1 MGMMTT
7 QGTQSTGAAE
17 EEDVTICQGTSEE
30 GAEEGVG
37 EWKPGIAERAGA
49 GLLVA
54 LAPQEVAL
62 TVSDVLLVLS
72 SLSLYFSAR
81 PSRYYF
87 RNRGSRRL
95 YTLSQ
100 NPGSLAEFFHLN
112 PNPCQLDTTKVAM
125 PRRAAALA
133 TPATTS
139 TPLTDG
145 TLIPQSDD
153 PFASQV
159 SLLRRQWKWAVFS
172 QFFYTFA
179 TLLAM
184 PDVSLTV
191 RHPFPT
197 LPNRVPSCDL
207 SLPGR
212 VISSPQHILTL
223 F

>member
-1 MGMMTT
+1 MESGN
-7 QGTQSTGAAE
+7 SR
-17 EEDVTICQGTSEE
+17 E
-30 GAEEGVG
+30 G
-37 EWKPGIAERAGA
+37 GA

-54 LAPQEVAL
+54 LVPQEVAL
-62 TVSDVLLVLS
+62 TVSDVLLILS
-72 SLSLYFSAR
+72 SRTLSFSAR
-81 PSRYYF
+81 PSRYRF

-112 PNPCQLDTTKVAM
+112 PDPCQIDTTKVAM

-133 TPATTS
+133 TPATS

-153 PFASQV
+153 PFASQI

-179 TLLAM
+179 TLFAM
-184 PDVSLTV
+184 PDLSLTV
-191 RHPFPT
+191 RHLFSS
-197 LPNRVPSCDL
+197 LPNRVPSRDL
-207 SLPGR
+207 SLPAR
-212 VISSPQHILTL
+212 VISPPQHILTL